1 MSRLAVALIALV
13 LAVAATGCAAGS
25 NSASN
30 FKGAEGEVAKAIDDL
45 GSAAKR
51 KNEAKICG
59 DLLTKEFAASLKST
73 GADCETEISDALA
86 DSDDYD
92 LTVKDVTVTGPT
104 ATAVVENN
112 DKTATFRLQKVGQDW
127 RIASLGGS

>member
-1 MSRLAVALIALV
+1 MSRLAVSLIALL
-13 LAVAATGCAAGS
+13 LALAAAGCTADN

-30 FKGAEGEVAKAIDDL
+30 FKGTEGEVAKAIDDL

-51 KNEAKICG
+51 KNEAKICD
-59 DLLTKEFAASLKST
+59 DLLTKELAASLKST
-73 GADCETEISDALA
+73 GTDCATEISDAIA

-92 LTVKDVTVTGPT
+92 LTVKDVAVNGPA

-112 DKTATFRLQKVGQDW
+112 GKTVTFRLQRVGQDW
-127 RIASLGGS
+127 RIASLGA